1 VGTPPGEQREAG
13 VIRVDSEPTPGW
25 APDDDA
31 GGNTLFADRE
41 RLAKQLALIVH
52 ELRSPLAATS
62 QAIGLLERRSDQPP
76 DPQVLGIARRQ
87 IELGLRRVEQLLVVL
102 RDDVGPSTFEP
113 TPQPLREVVL
123 ASTEQEPL
131 IHDDSP
137 LVVEIDPSLWVP
149 LDRDAFAHVV
159 ENLVSNAVRHAPSG
173 TAVVLRA
180 EADDEEVR
188 LRVIDQGPGMDTE
201 VLGRAFEPFV
211 RGEGG
216 GAGLGLTVVRQVIEA
231 HGGRVWVEIDP
242 EAGGTSVVVAL
253 PRVPP
258 SAS

>member
-1 VGTPPGEQREAG
+1 VGTPPGDQREAG
-13 VIRVDSEPTPGW
+13 VIRVDQEPTPDG
-25 APDDDA
+25 ATGDDHGMLVGGPD
-31 GGNTLFADRE
+31 

-52 ELRSPLAATS
+52 ELRSPLAAAS
-62 QAIGLLERRSDQPP
+62 QAVGLLERRSDQPP
-76 DPQVLGIARRQ
+76 DPQVLDIARRQ

-102 RDDVGPSTFEP
+102 RDDDGASDFDP

-123 ASTEQEPL
+123 ASTDQEPL
-131 IHDDSP
+131 TRGDSP

-149 LDRDAFAHVV
+149 LDPDAFAHVV
-159 ENLVSNAVRHAPSG
+159 ENLVGNAVRHAPSG
-173 TAVVLRA
+173 TAVVLAA

-188 LRVIDQGPGMDTE
+188 LRVIDQGPGMDAA
-201 VLGRAFEPFV
+201 VAGRAFEPFV

-231 HGGRVWVEIDP
+231 HGGRVWIEIDP
-242 EAGGTSVVVAL
+242 EAGGTAVVVAL

-258 SAS
+258 ATD